1 MKKYIALGAKERGD
15 IVKAFGVTTRTV
27 RSALGYDP
35 KFGYS
40 DKARRIREM
49 ARKQGGELRY
59 DVSAWEVWF
68 DSEGNLRQDFS
79 NGAEIIIE
87 KCTGEAKLYHRGR
100 LAFFV
105 KNIKV
110 SEIPALQEFARSLK

>member
-1 MKKYIALGAKERGD
+1 MKKYIAVGAKERGD
-15 IVKAFGVTTRTV
+15 IVKAFGVTSRTV

-40 DKARRIREM
+40 DKAKRIREM

-68 DSEGNLRQDFS
+68 DSEGNLRQSFT

-87 KCTGEAKLYHRGR
+87 KCTGAAKVYHHG
-100 LAFFV
+100 LLEFFG
-105 KNIKV
+105 KDIKV
-110 SEIPALQEFARSLK
+110 SEIPGLQEFAKSL